1 MGGELHTEKLAA
13 FYLDFEAERITWLDF
28 LKAAIAECESIHV
41 DAEPFTEFLKVME
54 STSYPEE
61 KQSYQ
66 SVEIHCVYAV
76 EIESIRQGG

>member
-1 MGGELHTEKLAA
+1 MGVELDTGKLAA

-28 LKAAIAECESIHV
+28 LKAAIAECKSSHV

-54 STSYPEE
+54 TTSYPEE

-66 SVEIHCVYAV
+66 SVEIHCAYAA
-76 EIESIRQGG
+76 EIEAVRKGG